1 MEKQNNTQT
10 NQMIALQ
17 TNIQP
22 VALTVD
28 NYLTEVSDTLRSKI
42 EELME
47 DSFYLDDMLDFI
59 NEHGDDNFINYYD
72 DYVRFGEDNSYAAVD
87 AFIEEFGIQEVERF
101 EDAYHGEWETPEIFA
116 EVYCDDMGYK
126 VPEFVVVDWE
136 ATWEQN
142 LQYNYAFNN
151 GFVFIKNY

>member
-22 VALTVD
+22 VAVTPVNFMIELDENVI
-28 NYLTEVSDTLRSKI
+28 SKI
-42 EELME
+42 NELME

-59 NEHGDDNFINYYD
+59 NEHGDDNFIKYYD

-101 EDAYHGEWETPEIFA
+101 EDAYHGEWESPEVFA
-116 EVYCDDMGYK
+116 EVYCDDMGYTI
-126 VPEFVVVDWE
+126 PDLIVVDWE
-136 ATWEQN
+136 ATWERN
-142 LQYNYAFNN
+142 LQDDYAFNN
-151 GFVFIKNY
+151 GYVFNKNY